1 MIPLSR
7 YIAHGVLVGANDLS
21 VACGFAHWSDCRGI
35 RPRRERLPWPSVK
48 VYAHESDAF
57 LAYLNQQDINMPP
70 LHVKKPET
78 WSLLL

>member
-1 MIPLSR
+1 M
-7 YIAHGVLVGANDLS
+7 
-21 VACGFAHWSDCRGI
+21 
-35 RPRRERLPWPSVK
+35 
-48 VYAHESDAF
+48 VYNHESDAF